1 MKNIE
6 KDLSLALL
14 YLSGWEDE
22 IHNKQEKIYRSWKGY
37 KFDVL
42 NNLVVDKMIRLTR
55 ESKSVIMT
63 PEGIMKA
70 QELIEKIN
78 AALGPTVSQ
87 GKS

>member
-1 MKNIE
+1 
-6 KDLSLALL
+6 
-14 YLSGWEDE
+14 
-22 IHNKQEKIYRSWKGY
+22 
-37 KFDVL
+37 L